1 MPNKSLP
8 KVLLDIL
15 ADRLEFSGGALV
27 NRSEWRGLAG
37 FQRDLVVIRLMGQ
50 QFVSFFLTEQ
60 VGEFMILKRNCGKVE
75 LSDCCGD
82 FLVRNLSLLEL
93 RH

>member
-37 FQRDLVVIRLMGQ
+37 FQRDLVVIRLVGR
-50 QFVSFFLTEQ
+50 QFVSLFLAEQ
-60 VGEFMILKRNCGKVE
+60 VGEFVILEGNRGEVE
-75 LSDCCGD
+75 LGGCCGD
-82 FLVRNLSLLEL
+82 FLVHKLGLLEL
-93 RH
+93 